1 MQANDGA
8 LTDTEAYEIG
18 KKGSGRVPRPEP
30 FFEAVDRTCKE
41 RSDGTAFVRRRRNL
55 PFPVNGNPRQ
65 SSAVLARVTLFR
77 PSGQLPIAKAPEFP
91 FGGLRGATGRT

>member
-18 KKGSGRVPRPEP
+18 KKGSGRVPRPRP
-30 FFEAVDRTCKE
+30 LFVAVDPTCKG
-41 RSDGTAFVRRRRNL
+41 RTDGTTVVCRRRNL

-91 FGGLRGATGRT
+91 FEGLRGATGRT